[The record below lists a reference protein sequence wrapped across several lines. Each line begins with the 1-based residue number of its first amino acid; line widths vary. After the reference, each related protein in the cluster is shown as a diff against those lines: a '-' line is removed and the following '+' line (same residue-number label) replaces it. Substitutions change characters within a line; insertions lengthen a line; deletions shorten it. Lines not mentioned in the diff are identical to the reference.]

1 MPAWFALYLMLMATM
16 TVVDV
21 GYALRMRG
29 RLLWIVHELLAMAF
43 FLGFA
48 AAYWLAPLRAAL
60 DPVHVP
66 LFALLLAT
74 ECHLSLN
81 TDPRDFGV
89 PLPEGIGPREV
100 DLVKALSS
108 LAMLPAYIPGVLLC
122 AELLVPFRG

>member
-1 MPAWFALYLMLMATM
+1 MKNRVVEYLREIEPQEEFDFVLARKD
-16 TVVDV
+16 DV
-21 GYALRMRG
+21 REVGA
-29 RLLWIVHELLAMAF
+29 VH
-43 FLGFA
+43 
-48 AAYWLAPLRAAL
+48 